1 MYFRA
6 RYLSRKLHG
15 ANGVQYFLKDDGNS
29 FLHAFKFYQEIS
41 SWGFSNFCI
50 NESKIRGNAGSKNLC
65 YFFEKFR
72 CASRKKPTPLCSGPL
87 LSHEWGKAATMTN
100 EEYTKNEGA
109 HIGTVSRRI

>member
-6 RYLSRKLHG
+6 RYLSRKLQG
-15 ANGVQYFLKDDGNS
+15 AQRGEIFSVGGEAFFLTC
-29 FLHAFKFYQEIS
+29 AFKNKCFLY
-41 SWGFSNFCI
+41 SNFGI
-50 NESKIRGNAGSKNLC
+50 NESKIRRNAGSRKLC
-65 YFFEKFR
+65 YYFGNFR